1 MVSTRAK
8 PDAAPA
14 TPREKSAA
22 TPVKKA
28 RRRASANMAA
38 KTAASEKQG
47 RSIRVPLPTFGS
59 LAAAHLIGT
68 DARFEA
74 LVAEHGTLNLG
85 SIKSQPTPFA
95 ALVKTIVY
103 QQLAGK
109 VAATIHS
116 RLKEAIKADPPTPA
130 AVLATAHAD
139 LRAAGLASAR
149 PCTSST
155 SPRTSATA
163 V

>member
-1 MVSTRAK
+1 
-8 PDAAPA
+8 
-14 TPREKSAA
+14 
-22 TPVKKA
+22 
-28 RRRASANMAA
+28 MAA